1 MASARAKGI
10 TRKTGINLVPIVIYV
25 AVAVVVAAGMFL
37 WDLQYRRAEEAR
49 RRPPEP
55 EVIAKNMVE
64 NVVGAGVVKEV
75 KVDRD
80 KKAIAVT
87 FESALFKPD
96 KPKKELRELLEA
108 EATLATQAILV
119 QMREYSQ
126 VTATLISQGKTLMT
140 AETLRGKDKP
150 TTTFVDE
157 RLKE

>member
-1 MASARAKGI
+1 MASARAKSI

-37 WDLQYRRAEEAR
+37 WDAQYRREQEAR

-55 EVIAKNMVE
+55 EVVAKNLIE

-75 KVDRD
+75 KVDRE
-80 KKAIAVT
+80 KKAIAVI

-96 KPKKELRELLEA
+96 KPKKDLRELMEA

-119 QMREYSQ
+119 QMREYSK
-126 VTATLISQGKTLMT
+126 VTATLISGGKTLMT
-140 AETLRGKDKP
+140 AEALRGQDKP
-150 TTTFVDE
+150 AVTFVDE